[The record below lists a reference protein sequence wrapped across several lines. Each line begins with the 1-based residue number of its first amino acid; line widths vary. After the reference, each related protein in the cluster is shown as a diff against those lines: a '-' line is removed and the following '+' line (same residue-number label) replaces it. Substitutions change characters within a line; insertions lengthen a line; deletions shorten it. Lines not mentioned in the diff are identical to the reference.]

1 MDCPPTLVT
10 PSQLPASILPPPN
23 LLTSPNQAPAK
34 ANPNLL
40 QKTACLPLQASSQVE
55 SYKMPFLQLLDQ
67 SYTGDIIWSDLLL
80 GSLCLLLN
88 FQSVPSLG
96 CTPDMND
103 FLPATFLFCL
113 MCVLFILVLKVI
125 ENEVTTYLATKLLPR
140 G

>member
-23 LLTSPNQAPAK
+23 LLTSPNQAPAE

-103 FLPATFLFCL
+103 FLSIDPPPTLGLNSYSSWWFGIEPSPAPLHL
-113 MCVLFILVLKVI
+113 SRQPP
-125 ENEVTTYLATKLLPR
+125 E
-140 G
+140 